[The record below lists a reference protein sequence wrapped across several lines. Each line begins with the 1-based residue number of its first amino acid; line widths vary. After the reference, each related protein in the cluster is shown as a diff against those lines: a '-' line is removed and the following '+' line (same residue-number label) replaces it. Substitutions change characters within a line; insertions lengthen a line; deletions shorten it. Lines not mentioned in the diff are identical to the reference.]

1 MEHRDCLAIS
11 LTSEKY
17 EGRCPNELVLVRV
30 FMGGAIR
37 PELMDRSDDEL
48 LGIARKEVKELLGA
62 GSLPRWQSLMR
73 WNEAMP
79 QYLVGHT
86 HLIGSIRQSLNE
98 DPTIR
103 LVGNAF
109 EGVGVPQCIR
119 LARQTA
125 EHFASLLHSKD

>member
-1 MEHRDCLAIS
+1 
-11 LTSEKY
+11 
-17 EGRCPNELVLVRV
+17 
-30 FMGGAIR
+30 
-37 PELMDRSDDEL
+37 MDKSDDEL

-62 GSLPRWQSLMR
+62 ASLPRWQSLVR

-86 HLIGSIRQSLNE
+86 NLIGSIRKSLDE

-109 EGVGVPQCIR
+109 DGVGVPQCVR
-119 LARQTA
+119 LARQAA
-125 EHFASLLHSKD
+125 EHFASLFKSKP